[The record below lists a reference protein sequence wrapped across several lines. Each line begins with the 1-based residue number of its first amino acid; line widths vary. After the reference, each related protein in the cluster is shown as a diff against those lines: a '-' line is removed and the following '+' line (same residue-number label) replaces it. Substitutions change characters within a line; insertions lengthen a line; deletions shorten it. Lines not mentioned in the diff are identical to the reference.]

1 MKVAVL
7 MGSDSDYDVVSKGLE
22 ILKSFEIPYVV
33 RVLSAHRTPD
43 DALGFSKN
51 AEAEGF
57 EVIIAA
63 AGKAAHLPGV
73 LAAVTPL
80 PVIGL
85 PVYSSTFDGMDAL
98 LAMVQMPKGIPV
110 ATVAVNGAENAALLA
125 AQILG
130 VKYPELREKMKAYK
144 EQLAREVRE
153 KDRLLQEKL
162 NQ

>member
-1 MKVAVL
+1 M
-7 MGSDSDYDVVSKGLE
+7 
-22 ILKSFEIPYVV
+22 
-33 RVLSAHRTPD
+33 
-43 DALGFSKN
+43 
-51 AEAEGF
+51 
-57 EVIIAA
+57 
-63 AGKAAHLPGV
+63 
-73 LAAVTPL
+73 TPL

-125 AQILG
+125 AQIMG
-130 VKYPELREKMKAYK
+130 GKYPELREKMKAYK

>member
-1 MKVAVL
+1 MKAAIV
-7 MGSDSDYDVVSKGLE
+7 MGSDSDFDVVSKGIE
-22 ILKSFEIPYVV
+22 ILKSFGIPHVV
-33 RVLSAHRTPD
+33 RVMSAHRTPD
-43 DALGFSKN
+43 DALAFSKN

-57 EVIIAA
+57 DVIIAA

-85 PVYSSTFDGMDAL
+85 PIYSNTFDGMDAL

-130 VKYPELREKMKAYK
+130 CKYPEIREKIKAYK
-144 EQLAREVRE
+144 EQMAREVRE